1 MANTE
6 YGSFLQWALPR
17 LGLRWAGYRRVRGQV
32 EKRVRRRIA
41 ELQLPN
47 PAAYRTWLEAD
58 ENEWNVLRG
67 LAVVTISRFY
77 RDRGVWDQ
85 LGEEVLSLAARQA
98 VAAGDDELR
107 CWSIGCASGEEP
119 YTLSILW
126 ILTLAARYPGLR
138 LRILATDVDQ
148 HVLARAQNAEYS
160 AATLRDL
167 PAGWR
172 DQAFDRRGGVF
183 QVRARFRAP
192 VELRRQDIRLALPED
207 TFRVIFCRNLVCT
220 YFEEPLEQQTL
231 HRILSRLE
239 LGGFFVLG
247 RHEGLPC
254 GIQVEPWKPAR
265 GVYRRNS

>member
-58 ENEWNVLRG
+58 ANEWNVLRG

-192 VELRRQDIRLALPED
+192 VELRRQDIRLVLPED